1 MEENKPDSISSQG
14 SSAFSD
20 PTYNV
25 LQLVNASVKRIDDI
39 SQLRYDGLLKE
50 MALNKEIMTL
60 HVTYSEKLR
69 SADEKLSLAESKRI
83 DAIRAVDVGAV
94 AIASEKQTAQA
105 AVLANQLTA
114 SADTL
119 RNLVATTAT
128 TVNEQFKSVTNQ
140 LMEKISLLE
149 KSQYV
154 GMGKER
160 ITDPLMSELLAEVKS
175 LRESRST
182 GKGAG
187 DMLAK
192 FIGWIIAAAAVVYAM
207 IKN

>member
-1 MEENKPDSISSQG
+1 MARPKEESINSKESSKWT
-14 SSAFSD
+14 D
-20 PTYNV
+20 PTENV
-25 LQLVNASVKRIDDI
+25 IQLVNAAVKRLDDL
-39 SQLRYDGLLKE
+39 SEVRYEGIKNE
-50 MALNKEIMTL
+50 VKLNKEILDL
-60 HVTYSEKLR
+60 HVSYGEKLR
-69 SADEKLSLAESKRI
+69 SADEKLSSAESKRI

-140 LMEKISLLE
+140 LNDKIALLE

-160 ITDPLMSELLAEVKS
+160 VTDPMMDKLFLKLES
-175 LRESRST
+175 LGESRASSKGT
-182 GKGAG
+182 GDLVSKIIPW
-187 DMLAK
+187 L
-192 FIGWIIAAAAVVYAM
+192 IAAAGLVYA
-207 IKN
+207 ITK